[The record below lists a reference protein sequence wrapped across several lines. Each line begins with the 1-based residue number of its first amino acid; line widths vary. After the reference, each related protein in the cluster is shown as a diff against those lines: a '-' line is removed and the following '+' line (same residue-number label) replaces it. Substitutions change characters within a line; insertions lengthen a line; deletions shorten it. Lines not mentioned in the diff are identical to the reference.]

1 MTQKNTIGPIN
12 SGTLVTQNLS
22 DERKS
27 RTEILYMIEERDSAV
42 ARLTTA
48 DAIAHAITTAGS
60 DSNVTKYGSIP
71 MESVSAQRFGER
83 KVQVTIRFGNTTTGT
98 PGQDPGS
105 NQLLAMQLQAANVRV
120 YRRPFST
127 RKNGEALRYD
137 CDGTTGSGN
146 CDSSSSTCY
155 DSGLARCVSPAIKN
169 GLPDGDWIGG
179 IEPSKVP
186 SFSAAAYIEFANW
199 PVPEVRLQI
208 PARLTAAEFRTLFGA
223 SALFGKVGHFNSAQF
238 TWNSID
244 FAAGTVRIDGADV
257 DWIVEG
263 TATQVYYVNYEL
275 TWRPYGW
282 YVQELVQLGSDS
294 SKADTAIIN
303 VAEPRVSFSGMF
315 PL

>member
-1 MTQKNTIGPIN
+1 MTSKRIDGPIN
-12 SGTLVTQNLS
+12 SGTIVTQNIT

-27 RTEILYMIEERDSAV
+27 RTEILYMVSETDAAV

-48 DAIAHAITTAGS
+48 DAITYAISQAAL
-60 DSNVTKYGSIP
+60 DSKITRYGSIP
-71 MESVSAQRFGER
+71 LETVTAQRFGEK
-83 KVQVTIRFGNTTTGT
+83 KVRVTLRYGNTTTGT

-105 NQLLAMQLQAANVRV
+105 TQVLGMQLRAANVRV

-137 CDGTTGSGN
+137 CDGTAGSGN
-146 CDSSSSTCY
+146 CSSSSSTCY
-155 DSGLARCVSPAIKN
+155 DSDLARCVSPAIKN

-186 SFSAAAYIEFANW
+186 SFSSAAYIEFANW

-208 PARLTAAEFRTLFGA
+208 PARLTNAEFQGLFA
-223 SALFGKVGHFNSAQF
+223 ANKLFDKVGYFNSATF
-238 TWNSID
+238 TWNSIG
-244 FAAGTVRIDGADV
+244 FTAGTVRIDGANV
-257 DWIVEG
+257 DWLIEG
-263 TATQVYYVNYEL
+263 TTPVYYVNYDL

-294 SKADTAIIN
+294 SKADTSIIN
-303 VAEPRVSFSGMF
+303 VAEPRVSFTDMF

>member
-1 MTQKNTIGPIN
+1 
-12 SGTLVTQNLS
+12 L
-22 DERKS
+22 
-27 RTEILYMIEERDSAV
+27 
-42 ARLTTA
+42 
-48 DAIAHAITTAGS
+48 
-60 DSNVTKYGSIP
+60 KYGGVP
-71 MESVSAQRFGER
+71 LETATAKRFGER
-83 KVQVTIRFGNTTTGT
+83 KVQVTLRFGNTTTGT

-146 CDSSSSTCY
+146 CSSTSSTCY

-186 SFSAAAYIEFANW
+186 SFSSAAYIEFANW

-208 PARLTAAEFRTLFGA
+208 PARLTAAEFRLLFGA
-223 SALFGKVGHFNSAQF
+223 SALFGKVGHFNDAAF
-238 TWNSID
+238 TWNQIV
-244 FAAGTVRIDGADV
+244 FAIGTVRIDGADV

-263 TATQVYYVNYEL
+263 ASTQVYYVNYEL